1 MELKAARS
9 RIAWAKF
16 GRDIS
21 VIILGVLIALAFD
34 NWTSNRSERRLERN
48 YLLRLSRDLRA
59 DSAMLESYRR
69 HSSLGRAGGRH
80 LLAILVNPQETIP
93 DSLIARHFS
102 DATRGALLSS
112 NTPTIEELSST
123 GNLRVLR
130 DVRLRDGL
138 LTYYSEVERFQRSIE
153 TVMRR
158 GRDPLA
164 EVGWDIRAFDLA
176 LSYAVTR
183 SGTHR
188 GQRALANDPEGEG
201 ALLRRF
207 REHPDALRATYRAVT
222 YHSLLQPIITDW
234 TRELSAVR
242 LQLDR

>member
-1 MELKAARS
+1 MKPTLS
-9 RIAWAKF
+9 GIAWTRF

-34 NWTSNRSERRLERN
+34 NWTSNRSERRLERD
-48 YLLRLSRDLRA
+48 YLSRLSRDLRA
-59 DSAMLESYRR
+59 DSAMLERYRR
-69 HSSLGRAGGRH
+69 YASLGQAGGQQ
-80 LLAILVNPQETIP
+80 LLAVLINPEATIS

-102 DATRGALLSS
+102 DASRGALLSS
-112 NTPTIEELSST
+112 NTPTIEELTST

-130 DVRLRDGL
+130 NVRLRDGL
-138 LTYYSEVERFQRSIE
+138 LTYYSEVQRLQRSIE

-164 EVGWDIRAFDLA
+164 EVGWDVRAFDLA

-183 SGTHR
+183 GSTHDA
-188 GQRALANDPEGEG
+188 QRALATDPDGEG
-201 ALLRRF
+201 ALLMRF
-207 REHPDALRATYRAVT
+207 RQHPDALRATRRAVT
-222 YHSLLQPIITDW
+222 YHGLLHPIITDW

-242 LQLDR
+242 SELGR